1 MGKLVGIDLGTTNSV
16 VAVMDGPRPRVL
28 ENKEGRRYTRSIVG
42 LRRRKGGAGTGVE
55 ELLVGDPAFDQWGLV
70 PRDTIVS
77 VKRLMGRGVA
87 DPEVQRIKK
96 EAQYSIVAPSDGT
109 RDSVRV
115 LLGDKEYSPI
125 EISAMILRKLKEDAE
140 FRLGEEITHAV
151 ITVPAYFSQIQKDAT
166 RKAGRAAGMQ
176 VIKILD
182 EPTAA
187 AIAQGVDSGD
197 SSEAKTL
204 VVYDLGGGTFD
215 ISVLMMAGGTFAPL
229 DLEGD
234 MWLGGDNFDL
244 VLVEHV
250 VDWLRREHAGVEAT
264 ANQRFM
270 VELSKAAQKAK
281 EALGAS
287 RSADLIVA
295 GILQDE
301 YNNLID
307 VDLEI
312 TREEFERMILP
323 LVERTRSLVEK
334 ALENAN
340 MTPELVDHVL
350 MAGNST
356 AIPLV
361 QRTMEEMFGP
371 AKVLRRIHPKECVA
385 MGAAMVAAVIGK
397 RCVCFS
403 CGHVND
409 DGVLTC
415 EKCGAAFETAE
426 ATVDASTGTR
436 PGSSDDGAIGLPPIT
451 LGPLVGI
458 APFSYGAQTAGD
470 SMTVFVKKGDP
481 YPTSDPQMRVFRTQ
495 GPNARVIAIPIYG
508 GDDLERAS
516 ANERQGDAFAILPPG
531 LPAGAPI
538 RVVLWLDRDGVF
550 KLSAHLQNGQDL
562 RPWVM
567 EKGETQQRAIQE
579 LEEVERVLGQK
590 AQTATPRDLQAVE
603 DARERVFDRL
613 SAGEFDAA
621 LVEVRELMKRTDET
635 TRADAKEALRE
646 KAENLIGFT
655 RFVLETYRW
664 TFDESGRQRLHDL
677 ANATEEALGGDLSVL
692 EMRVAALD
700 TDTDHLPEAVSLLL
714 GIRGAIRMRI
724 QPFEPAAAARLE
736 QELGRLESRLAS
748 GDMGALLA
756 LNSLAGQVA
765 ATMEEIPELSAGVP
779 CSRGHLSPARER
791 YCPFPG
797 CGEDTWQLRA

>member
-1 MGKLVGIDLGTTNSV
+1 MPVAGSTDAPGSASGKTDPSCALVTPDA
-16 VAVMDGPRPRVL
+16 VA
-28 ENKEGRRYTRSIVG
+28 K
-42 LRRRKGGAGTGVE
+42 
-55 ELLVGDPAFDQWGLV
+55 
-70 PRDTIVS
+70 
-77 VKRLMGRGVA
+77 
-87 DPEVQRIKK
+87 
-96 EAQYSIVAPSDGT
+96 
-109 RDSVRV
+109 
-115 LLGDKEYSPI
+115 
-125 EISAMILRKLKEDAE
+125 
-140 FRLGEEITHAV
+140 
-151 ITVPAYFSQIQKDAT
+151 
-166 RKAGRAAGMQ
+166 AAGF
-176 VIKILD
+176 L
-182 EPTAA
+182 
-187 AIAQGVDSGD
+187 IAKYSG
-197 SSEAKTL
+197 
-204 VVYDLGGGTFD
+204 GGGTCVYQNSDKSKYLAVQLFNTQAD
-215 ISVLMMAGGTFAPL
+215 MATVIQLEPSGEHISNL
-229 DLEGD
+229 GD
-234 MWLGGDNFDL
+234 DAFW
-244 VLVEHV
+244 
-250 VDWLRREHAGVEAT
+250 
-264 ANQRFM
+264 
-270 VELSKAAQKAK
+270 
-281 EALGAS
+281 
-287 RSADLIVA
+287 VA
-295 GILQDE
+295 G
-301 YNNLID
+301 
-307 VDLEI
+307 
-312 TREEFERMILP
+312 
-323 LVERTRSLVEK
+323 
-334 ALENAN
+334 
-340 MTPELVDHVL
+340 
-350 MAGNST
+350 AGF
-356 AIPLV
+356 L
-361 QRTMEEMFGP
+361 
-371 AKVLRRIHPKECVA
+371 
-385 MGAAMVAAVIGK
+385 
-397 RCVCFS
+397 
-403 CGHVND
+403 
-409 DGVLTC
+409 
-415 EKCGAAFETAE
+415 
-426 ATVDASTGTR
+426 
-436 PGSSDDGAIGLPPIT
+436 
-451 LGPLVGI
+451 
-458 APFSYGAQTAGD
+458 
-470 SMTVFVKKGDP
+470 FVKKGDP

-613 SAGEFDAA
+613 SAGEFDAT

-748 GDMGALLA
+748 GDMGAPPA